1 MFKKLFSIMVLMI
14 SVLSVNLLTGFIT
27 DHIIHYKLDL
37 NPYKFTALAMLVLVF
52 ILVPAYSFLSEK
64 IEILVAR
71 ILLSGSNS
79 FGRTFG
85 LLISFALIF
94 SILFAI
100 YLNEWFSI
108 NLIREAQKLLV
119 PQAL

>member
-1 MFKKLFSIMVLMI
+1 MVLMI
-14 SVLSVNLLTGFIT
+14 SVLTVNLLTGFIT
-27 DHIIHYKLDL
+27 ERIVHYRLDL

-52 ILVPAYSFLSEK
+52 ILVPAYSFMSTK

-79 FGRTFG
+79 FGRTLG
-85 LLISFALIF
+85 LLLSFGIVF

-100 YLNEWFSI
+100 YLYQWFGI
-108 NLIREAQKLLV
+108 NLLNVLKNNI
-119 PQAL
+119 P

>member
-1 MFKKLFSIMVLMI
+1 MVLMI
-14 SVLSVNLLTGFIT
+14 SVLLVNLLTGFIT

-52 ILVPAYSFLSEK
+52 ILVPAYSFMSGK

-71 ILLSGSNS
+71 VLLSGSNS

-85 LLISFALIF
+85 LLLSFALIF
-94 SILFAI
+94 SILFSI
-100 YLNEWFSI
+100 YLHQWFQI
-108 NLIREAQKLLV
+108 NILEQLKSFLFLKKS
-119 PQAL
+119 